1 LARRTDI
8 QPVRDRL
15 RHLQNLVVLEEI
27 PLMGVIHV
35 TDREGQRHTL
45 ECVEGWRVMEIIRD
59 WGLPIEGLCGGA
71 CECATCHV
79 FVGEDWIRR
88 LYPATD
94 EEENQLDTVITAPTS
109 RLSCQIIWTPDLDGL
124 ELTLA
129 PTGG

>member
-1 LARRTDI
+1 MH
-8 QPVRDRL
+8 PVRGRL
-15 RHLQNLVVLEEI
+15 RHLQNLVVLREF
-27 PLMGVIHV
+27 PFMGIIHV

-79 FVGEDWIRR
+79 FVSDEWVAR

-94 EEENQLDTVITAPTS
+94 EEEDQLDTVVTAPTS
-109 RLSCQIIWTPDLDGL
+109 RLSCQIIWTPELDGL

-129 PTGG
+129 PASG